1 LSWSRAFDDPI
12 ALLDGR
18 ELRTVRDAGTTW
30 PRFAMRCRGLPA
42 WQLPAEMLLSAA
54 KREGMVMLGEVAMRR
69 ALQGSPERP
78 PDPRPKSANL
88 FKVIRTGSTSG

>member
-18 ELRTVRDAGTTW
+18 ELRTVRGAGHYVAALRDAMQRPPG
-30 PRFAMRCRGLPA
+30 P

-54 KREGMVMLGEVAMRR
+54 KREGMVMLGEIAMRR

-78 PDPRPKSANL
+78 PEEREALQGDPNREH
-88 FKVIRTGSTSG
+88 